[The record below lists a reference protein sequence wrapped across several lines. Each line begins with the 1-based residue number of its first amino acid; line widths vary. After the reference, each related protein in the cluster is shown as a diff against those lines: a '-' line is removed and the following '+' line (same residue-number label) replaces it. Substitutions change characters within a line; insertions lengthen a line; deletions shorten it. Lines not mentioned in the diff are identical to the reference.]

1 MNIVKFKSLHLENF
15 KGFKMADVN
24 FGDKT
29 TTIIG
34 SNGIGKTTI
43 ATGIMWILFGVD
55 YDLVNN
61 PKVRREVDRQPINDV
76 RLLENW
82 FLS

>member
-15 KGFKMADVN
+15 KGFKVADVT

-61 PKVRREVDRQPINDV
+61 P
-76 RLLENW
+76 
-82 FLS
+82 